1 MEILMGHN
9 PDELKSLLGFDETGL
24 DLMRQQAAEEE
35 QRISNILTKD
45 ENNEN
50 INNDDENDENDDEQ
64 KELDEIITNHKCP
77 KCNYEW

>member
-1 MEILMGHN
+1 
-9 PDELKSLLGFDETGL
+9 
-24 DLMRQQAAEEE
+24 LMRQQAAEEE